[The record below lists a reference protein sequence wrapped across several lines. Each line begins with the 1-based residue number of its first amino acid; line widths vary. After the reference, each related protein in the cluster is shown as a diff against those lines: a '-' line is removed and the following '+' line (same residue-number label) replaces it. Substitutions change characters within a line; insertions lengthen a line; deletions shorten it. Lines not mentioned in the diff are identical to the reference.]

1 MRKNSSPRI
10 SFDANAGVPATARAL
25 EKFVEVASKFS
36 ANPASNNQEGRAA
49 QAVIEKS
56 KLQIAEAF
64 GCATNELFFTSGA
77 TEANNLAIHGLISDL
92 EQQFGQKPILISSK
106 AEHPSC
112 LAYLRVLQQRGYKL
126 ELLALDPHARFDVN
140 DYAFNDDH
148 CYLIV
153 GQWAN
158 NETGAI
164 QNIAACAAIA
174 GDADNIRWHCDA
186 VQGIGKTLFD
196 DDLLV
201 ADSFSI
207 SGHKFGAP
215 KGCGLLRLKSPSACS
230 PLFFG
235 GGQQDSVRPG
245 TESPALVASL
255 TVALLDAIAAQ
266 GDFQKS
272 CLLRKKVLLDALE
285 GHEFSFVVNSP
296 RENCLANT
304 LSISFSDIDGR
315 MILPALDIEKISLSA
330 GSACASGAALASSVL
345 LASNVSEKMAQASI
359 RVSFMESYPD
369 HDVEHELLRLANTI
383 NHLYKVAKP

>member
-1 MRKNSSPRI
+1 MRQNSSPRI
-10 SFDANAGVPATARAL
+10 SFDANAGVPATTRAL
-25 EKFVEVASKFS
+25 EKFVEIASKFA

-64 GCATNELFFTSGA
+64 GCAPNELFFTSGA

-92 EQQFGQKPILISSK
+92 EQQFGKKPILVSSK

-126 ELLALDPHARFDVN
+126 ELLALDPHARFDIN
-140 DYAFNDDH
+140 NYAFNDD

-164 QNIAACAAIA
+164 QDIAACAAIA

-196 DDLLV
+196 NDLLV

-215 KGCGLLRLKSPSACS
+215 KGCGLLRLKNPSACS

-235 GGQQDSVRPG
+235 GGQQGSVRPG
-245 TESPALVASL
+245 TESPALAASL

-266 GDFQKS
+266 DDFQKS
-272 CLLRKKVLLDALE
+272 CLLRKKILLDALKE
-285 GHEFSFVVNSP
+285 HEFSFVVNSP
-296 RENCLANT
+296 GENCLANT

-359 RVSFMESYPD
+359 RVSFMGSYPD

-383 NHLYKVAKP
+383 SRLYKVANP

>member
-1 MRKNSSPRI
+1 MRQNNRPRI

-25 EKFVEVASKFS
+25 EKFVDIASRFA

-77 TEANNLAIHGLISDL
+77 TEANNLAIHGLIGDL
-92 EQQFGQKPILISSK
+92 EQQFSRKPILVSSK

-126 ELLALDPHARFDVN
+126 ELLDLDRHARFAVS
-140 DYAFNDDH
+140 DYSFNDEH

-164 QNIAACAAIA
+164 QDIAACAAA
-174 GDADNIRWHCDA
+174 GVADNVRWHCDA
-186 VQGIGKTLFD
+186 VQGIGKTALNT
-196 DDLLV
+196 DLLV

-215 KGCGLLRLKSPSACS
+215 KGCGLLRLKNPSACS

-235 GGQQDSVRPG
+235 GGQQDSLRPG

-255 TVALLDAIAAQ
+255 TVALLDSIASQ
-266 GDFQKS
+266 DDFQKA
-272 CLLRKKVLLDALE
+272 CLGRKQVLLDALRQ
-285 GHEFSFVVNSP
+285 HDFSFVVNSP
-296 RENCLANT
+296 QENCLANT

-359 RVSFMESYPD
+359 RVSFMESYPH
-369 HDVEHELLRLANTI
+369 HDVKNELLRLANTI
-383 NHLYKVAKP
+383 GHLYKVAKS

>member
-1 MRKNSSPRI
+1 MKPKRRPRI
-10 SFDANAGVPATARAL
+10 SFDANAGVPATPRAL
-25 EKFVEVASKFS
+25 EKFVDIASNFA

-49 QAVIEKS
+49 QAIIEKS
-56 KLQIAEAF
+56 KLQIAEVF
-64 GCATNELFFTSGA
+64 GCAVNELFFTSGA
-77 TEANNLAIHGLISDL
+77 TEANNLAIHGLVGDL
-92 EQQFGQKPILISSK
+92 EQQFNQKPVLVSSK

-126 ELLALDPHARFDVN
+126 DLLDLDRHARFDVSN
-140 DYAFNDDH
+140 YSFDGRL

-164 QNIAACAAIA
+164 QNVAACAAA
-174 GDADNIRWHCDA
+174 AVNDNVRWHCDA
-186 VQGIGKTLFD
+186 VQGIGKTVFND
-196 DDLLV
+196 ALLV

-215 KGCGLLRLKSPSACS
+215 KGCGLLRLKNPSSCS

-235 GGQQDSVRPG
+235 GGQQDSLRPG
-245 TESPALVASL
+245 TESPALAASL
-255 TVALLDAIAAQ
+255 AVALLDSVASQ
-266 GDFQKS
+266 DDFQKA
-272 CLLRKKVLLDALE
+272 CLARKRFLLNALKQ
-285 GHEFSFVVNSP
+285 HEFSFVVNSP
-296 RENCLANT
+296 QENCLANT

-345 LASNVSEKMAQASI
+345 LASNISEKMAQASI
-359 RVSFMESYPD
+359 RVSFMQSYPH
-369 HDVEHELLRLANTI
+369 HDVEHELLRLANTVGR
-383 NHLYKVAKP
+383 LYKVAKP

>member
-1 MRKNSSPRI
+1 MRQNSSPRI
-10 SFDANAGVPATARAL
+10 SFDANAGVPATTRAL
-25 EKFVEVASKFS
+25 EKFVEIASKFA

-56 KLQIAEAF
+56 KLQIAEAL
-64 GCATNELFFTSGA
+64 GCAPNELFFTSGA

-92 EQQFGQKPILISSK
+92 EQQFGKKPILVSSK

-126 ELLALDPHARFDVN
+126 ELLALDPHARFDIN
-140 DYAFNDDH
+140 NYAFNDD

-164 QNIAACAAIA
+164 QDIAACAAIA

-196 DDLLV
+196 NNLLV

-215 KGCGLLRLKSPSACS
+215 KGCGLLRLKNPSACS

-235 GGQQDSVRPG
+235 GGQQGSVRPG
-245 TESPALVASL
+245 TESPALAASL

-266 GDFQKS
+266 DDFQKS
-272 CLLRKKVLLDALE
+272 CLLRKKVLLDALK
-285 GHEFSFVVNSP
+285 GHELSFVVNSP

-359 RVSFMESYPD
+359 RVSFMGSYPD

-383 NHLYKVAKP
+383 SRLYKVANP

>member
-1 MRKNSSPRI
+1 MIQSSNPRI

-25 EKFVEVASKFS
+25 EKFVEIASKFA

-56 KLQIAEAF
+56 KVQISEAL

-77 TEANNLAIHGLISDL
+77 TEANNLAIHGLINDL
-92 EQQFGQKPILISSK
+92 EQQFGEKPILVSSK

-126 ELLALDPHARFDVN
+126 ELLALDSHARFDIN
-140 DYAFNDDH
+140 NYAFSDD

-164 QNIAACAAIA
+164 QDIAACAAIA

-196 DDLLV
+196 NDLLV

-215 KGCGLLRLKSPSACS
+215 KGCGLLRLKNPSACS

-245 TESPALVASL
+245 TESPALAASL

-266 GDFQKS
+266 DDFQKS
-272 CLLRKKVLLDALE
+272 CLLRKKILLDALK

-296 RENCLANT
+296 GENCLANT

-359 RVSFMESYPD
+359 RVSFMENYPD

-383 NHLYKVAKP
+383 SRLYKVANP

>member
-64 GCATNELFFTSGA
+64 GCAPNELFFTSGA
-77 TEANNLAIHGLISDL
+77 TEANNLAIHSLISDL
-92 EQQFGQKPILISSK
+92 EQQFGKKPILISSK

-126 ELLALDPHARFDVN
+126 ELLALDPHARFDINNYV
-140 DYAFNDDH
+140 FNDD

-164 QNIAACAAIA
+164 QDIAACAAIA
-174 GDADNIRWHCDA
+174 GGADNIRWHCDA

-196 DDLLV
+196 NDLLV

-215 KGCGLLRLKSPSACS
+215 KGCGLLRLKNPSACS

-245 TESPALVASL
+245 TESPALAASL

-266 GDFQKS
+266 DDFQKS

-296 RENCLANT
+296 GENCLANT

>member
-1 MRKNSSPRI
+1 MRQNRSPRI
-10 SFDANAGVPATARAL
+10 SFDANAGVPATTRAL
-25 EKFVEVASKFS
+25 EKFVEIASKFA

-77 TEANNLAIHGLISDL
+77 TEANNLAIHSLISDL
-92 EQQFGQKPILISSK
+92 EQRFKKKPILISSK

-126 ELLALDPHARFDVN
+126 ELLALDPHARFDINNYVF
-140 DYAFNDDH
+140 DNDD

-164 QNIAACAAIA
+164 QDIAACAAIA
-174 GDADNIRWHCDA
+174 GDADNISWHCDA

-215 KGCGLLRLKSPSACS
+215 KGCGLLRLKAPSACS

-266 GDFQKS
+266 DDFQKS
-272 CLLRKKVLLDALE
+272 CLLRKRILLDALRE
-285 GHEFSFVVNSP
+285 HAFSFVVNSP
-296 RENCLANT
+296 QENCLANT
-304 LSISFSDIDGR
+304 LSISFSDI
-315 MILPALDIEKISLSA
+315 LSL
-330 GSACASGAALASSVL
+330 
-345 LASNVSEKMAQASI
+345 I
-359 RVSFMESYPD
+359 
-369 HDVEHELLRLANTI
+369 HI
-383 NHLYKVAKP
+383 